1 MASVFQRKYEI
12 RRVSPTPADP
22 ALLTHFQSIMSK
34 MQPVIT
40 KRPAVTPEP
49 PCYNPSM
56 ATSLQTSSYAA
67 RAATTTFTSTTQVNK
82 NGINATPSSH
92 KTHTE
97 SVVVIEQYEAR
108 FVYVENRLTSVERCV
123 NKSGNMLAK
132 LHRRRNNDNL

>member
-1 MASVFQRKYEI
+1 
-12 RRVSPTPADP
+12 
-22 ALLTHFQSIMSK
+22 
-34 MQPVIT
+34 
-40 KRPAVTPEP
+40 
-49 PCYNPSM
+49 M

-132 LHRRRNNDNL
+132 LLHHNGIELTDADDTEVSPFSPMEIEHQSQTNGGTKRTCPSSPGELSQPATTVGHHA